1 MANISRF
8 LGRSKF
14 VLDLGALIGSRLL
27 NCLHLTLHTYHFHR
41 DEETTAA
48 LFREG
53 RRVIFCFW
61 HGRLLMLPF
70 STPVRN
76 VAIMISQHRDGDFV
90 SRFTESRGLQ
100 SIRGSATRGG
110 LAAMKKMIG
119 AYKGG
124 QHLAITPDGPKG
136 PRQRVKSG
144 VIELAKLTGA
154 PILPL
159 TFGAFPRKVL
169 DSWDEFIIPLPF
181 STGIFIW
188 GKPLLIPADS
198 DKERISEVQRIL
210 QEELMAIT
218 LQADEL
224 SREIYHL
231 RKYGAGDIE
240 ASLVAQGL
248 RKASR

>member
-1 MANISRF
+1 MASISRL
-8 LGRSKF
+8 LGRSEF
-14 VLDLGALIGSRLL
+14 VLDLGAVVGSFLL
-27 NCLHLTLHTYHFHR
+27 NCLHLTLRAYHSHR
-41 DEETTAA
+41 DREATEA
-48 LFREG
+48 LFREAE
-53 RRVIFCFW
+53 RVIFCFW

-76 VAIMISQHRDGDFV
+76 VSIMISQHRDGDFV
-90 SRFTESRGLQ
+90 SRFTERRGLQ

-119 AYKGG
+119 AHKRG

-136 PRQRVKSG
+136 PRYLVKSG

-181 STGIFIW
+181 STGIFLW
-188 GKPLLIPADS
+188 GNPLSVSADA
-198 DKERISEVQRIL
+198 DKEKISEVQRIL
-210 QEELMAIT
+210 QEELIAMT
-218 LQADEL
+218 LEADDL
-224 SREIYHL
+224 SREIYHM
-231 RKYGAGDIE
+231 RKYGQKDIE
-240 ASLVAQGL
+240 ANLVAQGL
-248 RKASR
+248 RKASQ